1 MKQKLTHNLNL
12 KVLAVLFS
20 IIIWVIVVNID
31 DPVKTVQFNDVPI
44 TLANELSLTD
54 QKLVCEFKDGKD
66 TVDVTVTGRRSVIED
81 LSKDNISVIADL
93 KELTK
98 ENTVV
103 LKVASNKYSGDID
116 NMKCDDEFAE
126 FNIEELVEL
135 QKVIQVETIGIPA
148 DDYITGDFSVNLN
161 RIKITGPKSV
171 IDKVQSAKV
180 QIDVEGA
187 TNNVSAS
194 VPVILY
200 DAVGDRV
207 DSSRL
212 KLNIDNINVNQEILY
227 TKKIPV
233 NCNPLGD
240 PEEGYRMT
248 GKIDIDPA
256 EVYIAGPK
264 SVLDNINSVTIYSS
278 AVNISDQNSDY
289 VTTVNIFN
297 YLPNGVE
304 AASKSFSGNVTVSV
318 EIEKELSKDFNIY
331 LSKVGVDNLPEGL
344 EAEILNGYE
353 SAADNKIE
361 VTVYGLARDIENI
374 SSTDIKVEAD
384 FDQYLKDN
392 NFTSMSPGVFTVPL
406 KVTLPNGLRTDDKLK
421 LRIRITES
429 ET

>member
-31 DPVKTVQFNDVPI
+31 DPVKTVQFNDIPI

-116 NMKCDDEFAE
+116 NMKCDEEFAE

-304 AASKSFSGNVTVSV
+304 AASKSFGGNVTVSV

-344 EAEILNGYE
+344 VAEILNGYE

>member
-171 IDKVQSAKV
+171 IDNVQSAKV

-240 PEEGYRMT
+240 PEEGYKMT

-256 EVYIAGPK
+256 DVYIAGPK

-344 EAEILNGYE
+344 VAEILNGYE
-353 SAADNKIE
+353 SAADNKVE
-361 VTVYGLARDIENI
+361 VTVYGLAKDLENI
-374 SSTDIKVEAD
+374 SATDIKVEAD

>member
-54 QKLVCEFKDGKD
+54 RKLVCEFKDGKD

-116 NMKCDDEFAE
+116 NMKCDEEFAE

-304 AASKSFSGNVTVSV
+304 AASKSFGGNVTVSV

-344 EAEILNGYE
+344 VAEILNGYE

>member
-194 VPVILY
+194 VPIILY

-240 PEEGYRMT
+240 PEEGYKMT

-384 FDQYLKDN
+384 YDQYLKDN

-406 KVTLPNGLRTDDKLK
+406 KITLPNGLRTDDKLK

>member
-135 QKVIQVETIGIPA
+135 QKAIQVETIGIPA

-194 VPVILY
+194 VPIILY

-227 TKKIPV
+227 IKKIPV

-240 PEEGYRMT
+240 PEEGYKMT

-406 KVTLPNGLRTDDKLK
+406 KITLPNGLRTDDKLK

>member
-54 QKLVCEFKDGKD
+54 RKLVCEFKDGND
-66 TVDVTVTGRRSVIED
+66 SVDVTVTGRRSVIED

-93 KELTK
+93 KELSK
-98 ENTVV
+98 ENTVA

-116 NMKCDDEFAE
+116 NMKCDSEFAE

-194 VPVILY
+194 VPIILY
-200 DAVGDRV
+200 DAMGDRV

-233 NCNPLGD
+233 SCNPLGD
-240 PEEGYRMT
+240 PEEGYKMT

-256 EVYIAGPK
+256 EVFIAGPK
-264 SVLDNINSVTIYSS
+264 SVLDNISSVTIYSS
-278 AVNISDQNSDY
+278 AVNISNQNSDY
-289 VTTVNIFN
+289 VTTVNVFN

-318 EIEKELSKDFNIY
+318 QIEKEISKDFNVY
-331 LSKVGVDNLPEGL
+331 LSRVGVDNLPEGL
-344 EAEILNGYE
+344 EAKILNGYE
-353 SAADNKIE
+353 SAVDNKVEI
-361 VTVYGLARDIENI
+361 TVYGLAKDIESI
-374 SSTDIKVEAD
+374 SANDIKVEAD

-392 NFTSMSPGVFTVPL
+392 NFKNMSPGVFTIPL
-406 KVTLPNGLRTDDKLK
+406 KITLPGGLRTEDKLK
-421 LRIRITES
+421 LRIRIIES

>member
-54 QKLVCEFKDGKD
+54 RKLVCEFKDGKD

-116 NMKCDDEFAE
+116 NMKCDEEFAE

-240 PEEGYRMT
+240 PEEGYKMT

>member
-54 QKLVCEFKDGKD
+54 RKLVCEFKDGKD

-116 NMKCDDEFAE
+116 NMKCDEEFAE

-344 EAEILNGYE
+344 VAEILNGYE
-353 SAADNKIE
+353 SAADNKVE
-361 VTVYGLARDIENI
+361 VTVYGLAKDLENI
-374 SSTDIKVEAD
+374 SATDIKVEAD

>member
-194 VPVILY
+194 VPIILY

-233 NCNPLGD
+233 NCNPLGN
-240 PEEGYRMT
+240 PEEGYKMT

-406 KVTLPNGLRTDDKLK
+406 KITLPNGLRTDDKLK

>member
-194 VPVILY
+194 VPIILY

-240 PEEGYRMT
+240 PEEGYKMT

-374 SSTDIKVEAD
+374 SSTDIQVEAD

-406 KVTLPNGLRTDDKLK
+406 KITLPNGLRTDDKLK

>member
-194 VPVILY
+194 VPIILY

-240 PEEGYRMT
+240 PEEGYKMT

-318 EIEKELSKDFNIY
+318 EIEKELSKEFNIY

-406 KVTLPNGLRTDDKLK
+406 KITLPNGLRTDDKLK

>member
-1 MKQKLTHNLNL
+1 MKQKLTHNLNI

-31 DPVKTVQFNDVPI
+31 DPVKTVQFNDVQI
-44 TLANELSLTD
+44 SMVNELVLTD
-54 QKLVCEFKDGKD
+54 QNLIGEFKDGKD

-81 LSKDNISVIADL
+81 LSKDNITVIADM

-98 ENTVV
+98 DNTVA

-116 NMKCDDEFAE
+116 SMKCDTDKVEL
-126 FNIEELVEL
+126 NIEDLVEL

-148 DDYITGDFSVNLN
+148 DDYIAGDYSVNLN

-194 VPVILY
+194 VPIILY
-200 DAVGDRV
+200 DAMGDRV
-207 DSSRL
+207 DSARL
-212 KLNIDNINVNQEILY
+212 KLNIDTINVNQEILY

-240 PEEGYRMT
+240 PEEGYKVT
-248 GKIDIDPA
+248 GKVVIDPA
-256 EVYIAGPK
+256 EVFIAGPK
-264 SVLDNINSVTIYSS
+264 SVLDNISSVTIYSS
-278 AVNISDQNSDY
+278 AVNISNQTEDY
-289 VTTVNIFN
+289 TTNVNIFN

-304 AASKSFSGNVTVSV
+304 AASKSFNGNVSVTVGIEE
-318 EIEKELSKDFNIY
+318 EIKEVYNIY
-331 LSKVGVDNLPEGL
+331 LSKVSLDGL
-344 EAEILNGYE
+344 SDGLTGEIISGAA
-353 SAADNKIE
+353 SASDNKIE
-361 VTVYGLARDIENI
+361 LNVYGLPEELEDVTV
-374 SSTDIKVEAD
+374 SDIKVEVD
-384 FDQYLKDN
+384 FDKYLADN
-392 NFTSMSPGVFTVPL
+392 KLEEMSVGVYTLPV
-406 KVTLPNGLRTDDKLK
+406 KVTLPDGLRTDDNLK
-421 LRIRITES
+421 LQVRIRQD

>member
-240 PEEGYRMT
+240 PEEGYKMT

-304 AASKSFSGNVTVSV
+304 AASKSFGGNVTVSV

>member
-54 QKLVCEFKDGKD
+54 RKLVCEFKDGKD

-240 PEEGYRMT
+240 PEEGYKMT

-264 SVLDNINSVTIYSS
+264 AVLDNINSVTIYSS

-344 EAEILNGYE
+344 VAEILNGYE

-361 VTVYGLARDIENI
+361 VTVYGLARDIETI

-392 NFTSMSPGVFTVPL
+392 NFKSMSPGVFTVPL

>member
-194 VPVILY
+194 VPIILY

-240 PEEGYRMT
+240 PEEGYKIT

-406 KVTLPNGLRTDDKLK
+406 KITLPNGLRTDDKLK

>member
-1 MKQKLTHNLNL
+1 
-12 KVLAVLFS
+12 
-20 IIIWVIVVNID
+20 
-31 DPVKTVQFNDVPI
+31 
-44 TLANELSLTD
+44 
-54 QKLVCEFKDGKD
+54 
-66 TVDVTVTGRRSVIED
+66 
-81 LSKDNISVIADL
+81 
-93 KELTK
+93 
-98 ENTVV
+98 
-103 LKVASNKYSGDID
+103 
-116 NMKCDDEFAE
+116 
-126 FNIEELVEL
+126 
-135 QKVIQVETIGIPA
+135 
-148 DDYITGDFSVNLN
+148 
-161 RIKITGPKSV
+161 
-171 IDKVQSAKV
+171 
-180 QIDVEGA
+180 
-187 TNNVSAS
+187 
-194 VPVILY
+194 
-200 DAVGDRV
+200 
-207 DSSRL
+207 
-212 KLNIDNINVNQEILY
+212 
-227 TKKIPV
+227 
-233 NCNPLGD
+233 
-240 PEEGYRMT
+240 MT

-406 KVTLPNGLRTDDKLK
+406 KITLPNGLRTDDKLK
-421 LRIRITES
+421 LRIRLTES

>member
-331 LSKVGVDNLPEGL
+331 LSKVGVDSLPEGL

-406 KVTLPNGLRTDDKLK
+406 KITLPNGLRTDDKLK

>member
-54 QKLVCEFKDGKD
+54 RKLVCEFKDGKD

-116 NMKCDDEFAE
+116 NMKCDEEFAE

-304 AASKSFSGNVTVSV
+304 AASKSFGGNVTVSV

>member
-54 QKLVCEFKDGKD
+54 RKLVCEFKDGKD

-116 NMKCDDEFAE
+116 NMKCDEEFAE

-240 PEEGYRMT
+240 PEEGYKMT

-406 KVTLPNGLRTDDKLK
+406 KITLPNGLRTDDKLK

>member
-194 VPVILY
+194 VPIILY

-240 PEEGYRMT
+240 PEEGYKMT

-392 NFTSMSPGVFTVPL
+392 NFKSMSPGVFTVPL

>member
-54 QKLVCEFKDGKD
+54 RKLVCEFKDGKD

-116 NMKCDDEFAE
+116 NMKCDEEFAE

-135 QKVIQVETIGIPA
+135 QKVIQVETVGIPA

-240 PEEGYRMT
+240 PEEGYKMT

>member
-135 QKVIQVETIGIPA
+135 QKAIQVETIGIPA

-194 VPVILY
+194 VPIILY

-240 PEEGYRMT
+240 PEEGYKMT

-406 KVTLPNGLRTDDKLK
+406 KITLPNGLRTDDKLK

>member
-54 QKLVCEFKDGKD
+54 RKLVCEFKDGKD

-116 NMKCDDEFAE
+116 NMKCDEEFAE

-135 QKVIQVETIGIPA
+135 QKVIQVETVGIPA

-353 SAADNKIE
+353 SAVDNKVE

-406 KVTLPNGLRTDDKLK
+406 KITLPNGLRTDDKLK

>member
-12 KVLAVLFS
+12 KVLAALFS
-20 IIIWVIVVNID
+20 VIIWMIVVNID

-66 TVDVTVTGRRSVIED
+66 SVDVTVTGRRSVIED

-93 KELTK
+93 KDLTK
-98 ENTVV
+98 DNTVA

-116 NMKCDDEFAE
+116 NMKCDSEFAE
-126 FNIEELVEL
+126 FDIEELVEL

-148 DDYITGDFSVNLN
+148 DEYITGDFSVNLN

-171 IDKVQSAKV
+171 IDKVHSAKV

-194 VPVILY
+194 VPIILY
-200 DAVGDRV
+200 DAMGDRV

-212 KLNIDNINVNQEILY
+212 KINIDNINVNQEILY

-240 PEEGYRMT
+240 PEEGYKMT

-256 EVYIAGPK
+256 EVFIAGPR

-278 AVNISDQNSDY
+278 AVNISNQNSDY
-289 VTTVNIFN
+289 VTSVNIFN

-318 EIEKELSKDFNIY
+318 EIEKEISKDFNVY
-331 LSKVGVDNLPEGL
+331 LSRVGVDNLSEGL

-353 SAADNKIE
+353 NAIDNKVEI
-361 VTVYGLARDIENI
+361 TVYGLAKDLENI
-374 SSTDIKVEAD
+374 SATDIKVDAD

-392 NFTSMSPGVFTVPL
+392 NFSSMSPGVFTVTL
-406 KVTLPNGLRTDDKLK
+406 KITLPGGLRTDDKLK

>member
-54 QKLVCEFKDGKD
+54 RKLVCEFKDGND
-66 TVDVTVTGRRSVIED
+66 SVDVTVTGRRSVIED

-93 KELTK
+93 KELSK
-98 ENTVV
+98 ENTVA

-116 NMKCDDEFAE
+116 NMKCDSEFAE

-194 VPVILY
+194 VPIILY
-200 DAVGDRV
+200 DAMGDRV

-233 NCNPLGD
+233 SCNPLGD
-240 PEEGYRMT
+240 P
-248 GKIDIDPA
+248 A
-256 EVYIAGPK
+256 EVFIAGPK
-264 SVLDNINSVTIYSS
+264 SVLDNISSVTIYSS
-278 AVNISDQNSDY
+278 AVNISNQNSDY
-289 VTTVNIFN
+289 VTTVNVFN

-318 EIEKELSKDFNIY
+318 QIEKK
-331 LSKVGVDNLPEGL
+331 
-344 EAEILNGYE
+344 
-353 SAADNKIE
+353 
-361 VTVYGLARDIENI
+361 
-374 SSTDIKVEAD
+374 
-384 FDQYLKDN
+384 
-392 NFTSMSPGVFTVPL
+392 
-406 KVTLPNGLRTDDKLK
+406 
-421 LRIRITES
+421 
-429 ET
+429 

>member
-194 VPVILY
+194 VPIILY

-240 PEEGYRMT
+240 PEEGYKMT

-406 KVTLPNGLRTDDKLK
+406 KITLPNGLRTDDKLK